1 MESFIGSLSA
11 GEGRERGVRWSF
23 VVLAGAVAVVST
35 ASILIRLAQA
45 EGASSLT
52 IAAVRLGLAAAIL
65 APFAWL
71 KTRREILRLGQ
82 RELGLC
88 LLSGLFLAI
97 HFWTWISSL
106 EYTSVASSAAL
117 VTTNPLWVGLASA
130 VLMQE
135 RPALAA
141 IAGIALTAAG
151 GVLIFAADSGGSGTA
166 TNPLLGNTLAL
177 VGAISASGYLLVG
190 RALRARISLTAYV
203 WLAYTV
209 AAVLLGAAA
218 AASGAAPAALSVPA
232 WGFMALLAIGP
243 QLVGHT
249 AFNWAVRRLTATFVA
264 IAILGEPVGAA
275 LLAWFFFGEGFTA
288 VQMTGFVLL
297 LAGIFVA
304 AHGEEFRDA
313 QNRKLRS
320 KQ

>member
-1 MESFIGSLSA
+1 
-11 GEGRERGVRWSF
+11 VRWSF
-23 VVLAGAVAVVST
+23 IVLAGAVAVVST

-71 KTRREILRLGQ
+71 RAGREIMRLGR

-88 LLSGLFLAI
+88 LLSGLFLAM

-130 VLMQE
+130 VLLRE
-135 RPALAA
+135 SPAPAA
-141 IAGIALTAAG
+141 LAGIALTVVG
-151 GVLIFAADSGGSGTA
+151 SVLIFAADSGGSEGAA

-177 VGAISASGYLLVG
+177 IGAISASGYLLVG
-190 RALRARISLTAYV
+190 RALRTRISLTAYV

-209 AAVLLGAAA
+209 AAILLGAAL
-218 AASGAAPAALSVPA
+218 AASGSSLYALPAPA
-232 WGFMALLAIGP
+232 WGLMVLLAIGP

-275 LLAWFFFGEGFTA
+275 LLAWFFFEEGFTA
-288 VQMTGFVLL
+288 LQLAGFVIL

-304 AHGEEFRDA
+304 ARGEKFRDVP
-313 QNRKLRS
+313 N
-320 KQ
+320 

>member
-1 MESFIGSLSA
+1 M
-11 GEGRERGVRWSF
+11 RWSF
-23 VVLAGAVAVVST
+23 IVLAGAVAVVST

-71 KTRREILRLGQ
+71 KAGREIMLLGR

-88 LLSGLFLAI
+88 LLSGMFLAM

-130 VLMQE
+130 VLLRE
-135 RPALAA
+135 RPVPAAL
-141 IAGIALTAAG
+141 AGIALTVAG
-151 GVLIFAADSGGSGTA
+151 SVLIFAADSGGSEGAA
-166 TNPLLGNTLAL
+166 TNPLLGNALAL
-177 VGAISASGYLLVG
+177 IGAISASGYLLVG
-190 RALRARISLTAYV
+190 RALRTRISLTAYV

-209 AAVLLGAAA
+209 AAMLLGVALAAGGTSLSA
-218 AASGAAPAALSVPA
+218 LPAPA
-232 WGFMALLAIGP
+232 WGLMVLLAIGP

-275 LLAWFFFGEGFTA
+275 LLAWFFFEEGFTTLQLA
-288 VQMTGFVLL
+288 GFVIL

-304 AHGEEFRDA
+304 ARGEKSRETQR
-313 QNRKLRS
+313 
-320 KQ
+320 

>member
-1 MESFIGSLSA
+1 MPPHWLSFG
-11 GEGRERGVRWSF
+11 
-23 VVLAGAVAVVST
+23 VLAVAVAVVST

-45 EGASSLT
+45 EGVSSLT
-52 IAAVRLGLAAAIL
+52 IAAVRLGLAALLL

-71 KTRREILRLGQ
+71 KAGREIMRLGR
-82 RELGLC
+82 RELGMC

-130 VLMQE
+130 VLLRE
-135 RPALAA
+135 RPAPAA
-141 IAGIALTAAG
+141 LAGIALTVAG
-151 GVLIFAADSGGSGTA
+151 SILIFAADSGGSETTA
-166 TNPLLGNTLAL
+166 TNPPLGNALAL
-177 VGAISASGYLLVG
+177 AGAIAASGYLLVG

-203 WLAYTV
+203 WLVYT
-209 AAVLLGAAA
+209 AAAMLLGAAV
-218 AASGAAPAALSVPA
+218 AASGTELAVLSMPA

-243 QLVGHT
+243 QLAGHT
-249 AFNWAVRRLTATFVA
+249 AFNWAIRRLTATFVA

-275 LLAWFFFGEGFTA
+275 ILAWFFFDEGFTTF
-288 VQMTGFVLL
+288 QLIGFVLL

-304 AHGEEFRDA
+304 ARGEKSREV
-313 QNRKLRS
+313 QN
-320 KQ
+320 

>member
-1 MESFIGSLSA
+1 M
-11 GEGRERGVRWSF
+11 RWSF
-23 VVLAGAVAVVST
+23 IVLAGAVAVVST

-71 KTRREILRLGQ
+71 KAGREIMLLGR

-88 LLSGLFLAI
+88 LLSGMFLAM

-130 VLMQE
+130 VLLRE
-135 RPALAA
+135 HPAPAA
-141 IAGIALTAAG
+141 LAGIALTVAG
-151 GVLIFAADSGGSGTA
+151 SVLIFAADSGGSEGAA

-177 VGAISASGYLLVG
+177 IGAISASGYLLVG
-190 RALRARISLTAYV
+190 RALRTRISLTAYV

-209 AAVLLGAAA
+209 AAMLLGVALAAGGTSLSA
-218 AASGAAPAALSVPA
+218 LPAPA
-232 WGFMALLAIGP
+232 WGLMLLLAIGP
-243 QLVGHT
+243 QLFGHT

-275 LLAWFFFGEGFTA
+275 LLAWFFFEEGFTTLQLA
-288 VQMTGFVLL
+288 GFVIL

-304 AHGEEFRDA
+304 ARGEKFRDVP
-313 QNRKLRS
+313 N
-320 KQ
+320 

>member
-1 MESFIGSLSA
+1 M
-11 GEGRERGVRWSF
+11 RWSF
-23 VVLAGAVAVVST
+23 IVLAGAVAVVST

-71 KTRREILRLGQ
+71 KAGREIMRLGR

-88 LLSGLFLAI
+88 LLSGLFLAM

-130 VLMQE
+130 VLLRE
-135 RPALAA
+135 HPAPAA
-141 IAGIALTAAG
+141 LAGIALTVAG
-151 GVLIFAADSGGSGTA
+151 SGLIFAADSGGSEGAA
-166 TNPLLGNTLAL
+166 TNPLLGNALAL
-177 VGAISASGYLLVG
+177 IGAISASGYLLVG
-190 RALRARISLTAYV
+190 RALRTRISLTAYV
-203 WLAYTV
+203 WLAYAV
-209 AAVLLGAAA
+209 AAMLLGAVL
-218 AASGAAPAALSVPA
+218 AASCTSLSALPAPA
-232 WGFMALLAIGP
+232 WGLMVLLAIGP

-275 LLAWFFFGEGFTA
+275 LLAWFFFEEGFTTLQLA
-288 VQMTGFVLL
+288 GFVIL

-304 AHGEEFRDA
+304 ARGEKFRDVP
-313 QNRKLRS
+313 N
-320 KQ
+320 

>member
-1 MESFIGSLSA
+1 M
-11 GEGRERGVRWSF
+11 RWSF
-23 VVLAGAVAVVST
+23 FVLAGAVAVVST

-45 EGASSLT
+45 EGASSLA

-71 KTRREILRLGQ
+71 KAGREIMRLGS

-88 LLSGLFLAI
+88 FLSGLFLAI

-130 VLMQE
+130 VLLRE
-135 RPALAA
+135 RPATAA
-141 IAGIALTAAG
+141 IAGIALTVG
-151 GVLIFAADSGGSGTA
+151 GSVLIFAADSGGRAGAA
-166 TNPLLGNTLAL
+166 TNPLLGNVLAL
-177 VGAISASGYLLVG
+177 IGAISASGYLLVG
-190 RALRARISLTAYV
+190 RALRAHISLTAYV
-203 WLAYTV
+203 WLAYMV
-209 AAVLLGAAA
+209 AAMLLGVAL
-218 AASGAAPAALSVPA
+218 AASGTSLSALPVPA

-275 LLAWFFFGEGFTA
+275 ILAWFFFAEGFTA
-288 VQMTGFVLL
+288 LQLTGFVLL

-304 AHGEEFRDA
+304 ARGEKSSEVR
-313 QNRKLRS
+313 N
-320 KQ
+320 

>member
-1 MESFIGSLSA
+1 
-11 GEGRERGVRWSF
+11 VRWSF
-23 VVLAGAVAVVST
+23 IVLAGAVAVVST

-71 KTRREILRLGQ
+71 RAGREIMRLGR

-88 LLSGLFLAI
+88 LLSGLFLAM

-130 VLMQE
+130 VLLRE
-135 RPALAA
+135 HPAPAA
-141 IAGIALTAAG
+141 LAGIALTVAG
-151 GVLIFAADSGGSGTA
+151 SVLIFAADSGASEAAA
-166 TNPLLGNTLAL
+166 TNPLLGNALAL
-177 VGAISASGYLLVG
+177 IGAISASGYLLVG
-190 RALRARISLTAYV
+190 RALRTRISLTAYV
-203 WLAYTV
+203 WLAYAV
-209 AAVLLGAAA
+209 AAMLLGAAL
-218 AASGAAPAALSVPA
+218 AASCTSLLALPAPA
-232 WGFMALLAIGP
+232 WGLMVLLAIGP

-275 LLAWFFFGEGFTA
+275 LLAWFFFEEGFTA
-288 VQMTGFVLL
+288 LQLAGLVLL
-297 LAGIFVA
+297 LAGIFGA
-304 AHGEEFRDA
+304 ARGEKFREA
-313 QNRKLRS
+313 QR
-320 KQ
+320 

>member
-1 MESFIGSLSA
+1 MESFRFPLPSE
-11 GEGRERGVRWSF
+11 GEGARGMRWSF
-23 VVLAGAVAVVST
+23 LVLAGAVAVVST

-71 KTRREILRLGQ
+71 KTRQEILRLG
-82 RELGLC
+82 RWELGLC

-117 VTTNPLWVGLASA
+117 VTTNPLWVGVASA
-130 VLMQE
+130 VLMRE
-135 RPALAA
+135 RPAPAA
-141 IAGIALTAAG
+141 IAGIALTVAG
-151 GVLIFAADSGGSGTA
+151 SALIFAADSGGSGRTA
-166 TNPLLGNTLAL
+166 TNPLLGNALAIA
-177 VGAISASGYLLVG
+177 GAIAASGYLLVG

-209 AAVLLGAAA
+209 AALLLGAAV
-218 AASGAAPAALSVPA
+218 AASGASPAALSVPA

-243 QLVGHT
+243 QLIGHT
-249 AFNWAVRRLTATFVA
+249 AFNWAVRRMTATFVA

-275 LLAWFFFGEGFTA
+275 ILAWFLFDEGFTA
-288 VQMTGFVLL
+288 LQLTGFVVLL
-297 LAGIFVA
+297 TGIFVA
-304 AHGEEFRDA
+304 ARGEEFREA
-313 QNRKLRS
+313 RN
-320 KQ
+320 

>member
-1 MESFIGSLSA
+1 MPPRALSFI
-11 GEGRERGVRWSF
+11 
-23 VVLAGAVAVVST
+23 VLAGAVAVVST

-71 KTRREILRLGQ
+71 KTGREVMRLGR

-88 LLSGLFLAI
+88 LLSGLFLAL

-117 VTTNPLWVGLASA
+117 VTTNPFWVGLASA
-130 VLMQE
+130 VLLRE
-135 RPALAA
+135 RPSPAAL
-141 IAGIALTAAG
+141 AGIALTVAG
-151 GVLIFAADSGGSGTA
+151 SVLIFAAGSGGSERMVTS
-166 TNPLLGNTLAL
+166 PLLGNALAL

-190 RALRARISLTAYV
+190 RALRAHISLTAYV

-209 AAVLLGAAA
+209 AALLLGAAGM
-218 AASGAAPAALSVPA
+218 ASGTSLAALSMPA

-275 LLAWFFFGEGFTA
+275 ILAWFFFEEGFTSL
-288 VQMTGFVLL
+288 QSIGFVLL

-304 AHGEEFRDA
+304 ARGEKASTPEKNA
-313 QNRKLRS
+313 
-320 KQ
+320 

>member
-1 MESFIGSLSA
+1 M
-11 GEGRERGVRWSF
+11 RWSF
-23 VVLAGAVAVVST
+23 LVLAGAVAVVST

-88 LLSGLFLAI
+88 LLSGLFLAM

-130 VLMQE
+130 VLMRE
-135 RPALAA
+135 RPAPAA
-141 IAGIALTAAG
+141 IAGIALTVAG
-151 GVLIFAADSGGSGTA
+151 SVLIFAADSGGNGRTT
-166 TNPLLGNTLAL
+166 TNPLLGNALAL
-177 VGAISASGYLLVG
+177 AGAMAASGYLLVG

-209 AAVLLGAAA
+209 AALLLGAAV
-218 AASGAAPAALSVPA
+218 AASGTSPAAVSVAA

-243 QLVGHT
+243 QLIGHT
-249 AFNWAVRRLTATFVA
+249 AFNWAVRRMTATFVA

-275 LLAWFFFGEGFTA
+275 LLAWFLFDEGFTA
-288 VQMTGFVLL
+288 LQLTGFVFL
-297 LAGIFVA
+297 LAGIFIA
-304 AHGEEFRDA
+304 ARGEKFRDVP
-313 QNRKLRS
+313 N
-320 KQ
+320 

>member
-1 MESFIGSLSA
+1 M
-11 GEGRERGVRWSF
+11 RWSF
-23 VVLAGAVAVVST
+23 IVLAGAVAVVST

-71 KTRREILRLGQ
+71 KAGREIMLLGR

-88 LLSGLFLAI
+88 LLSGMFLAM

-130 VLMQE
+130 VLLRE
-135 RPALAA
+135 SPAPAA
-141 IAGIALTAAG
+141 LAGIALTVVG
-151 GVLIFAADSGGSGTA
+151 SVLIFAADSGGSEGAA

-177 VGAISASGYLLVG
+177 IGAISASGYLLVG
-190 RALRARISLTAYV
+190 RALRTRISLTAYV

-209 AAVLLGAAA
+209 AAMLLGVALAAGGTSLSA
-218 AASGAAPAALSVPA
+218 LPAPA
-232 WGFMALLAIGP
+232 WGLMLLLAIGP
-243 QLVGHT
+243 QLFGHT

-275 LLAWFFFGEGFTA
+275 LLAWFFFEEGFTA
-288 VQMTGFVLL
+288 LQLAGFVLL

-304 AHGEEFRDA
+304 ARGEKFRDVP
-313 QNRKLRS
+313 N
-320 KQ
+320 

>member
-1 MESFIGSLSA
+1 M
-11 GEGRERGVRWSF
+11 RWSF
-23 VVLAGAVAVVST
+23 IVLAGAVAVVST

-71 KTRREILRLGQ
+71 KAGREIMLLGR

-88 LLSGLFLAI
+88 LLSGMFLAM

-130 VLMQE
+130 VLLRE
-135 RPALAA
+135 SPAPAA
-141 IAGIALTAAG
+141 LAGIALTVVG
-151 GVLIFAADSGGSGTA
+151 SVLIFAADSGGSEGAA

-177 VGAISASGYLLVG
+177 IGAISASGYLLVG
-190 RALRARISLTAYV
+190 RALRTRISLTAYV
-203 WLAYTV
+203 WLAYAV
-209 AAVLLGAAA
+209 AAMLLGVAL
-218 AASGAAPAALSVPA
+218 AASRTSLSALPAPA
-232 WGFMALLAIGP
+232 WGLMLLLAIGP
-243 QLVGHT
+243 QLFGHT

-275 LLAWFFFGEGFTA
+275 LLAWFFFEEGFTTLQLA
-288 VQMTGFVLL
+288 GFVIL

-304 AHGEEFRDA
+304 ARGEKFRDVP
-313 QNRKLRS
+313 N
-320 KQ
+320 